1 MLLLSHITVSCAVAY
16 RFLGAKDLL
25 SLVAVGV
32 GSVLPDWIETVGKTR
47 ILKHRG
53 ISHAAWFWTMLGLV
67 WWVCVQKGIVSL
79 SYAEVQQIA
88 AEARFLI
95 IGIFLHLL
103 EDALTIT
110 GISVAPFRHE
120 RLALRLFATGS
131 RGEAV
136 FVALVVSLLCWL
148 I

>member
-1 MLLLSHITVSCAVAY
+1 MLLLSHVTVSCAIAY

-32 GSVLPDWIETVGKTR
+32 GSILPDWIETVGKIR

-53 ISHAAWFWTMLGLV
+53 ISHAAWFWTLV
-67 WWVCVQKGIVSL
+67 FLSWWVSVQKGIVPL

-88 AEARFLI
+88 FYARFLI
-95 IGIFLHLL
+95 IGIFMHLA
-103 EDALTIT
+103 EDALTMT
-110 GISVAPFRHE
+110 GIPIAPFRPE

-136 FVALVVSLLCWL
+136 FVLLVVLVCWL
-148 I
+148 V

>member
-1 MLLLSHITVSCAVAY
+1 MLLLSHVTVSCVIAY
-16 RFLGAKDLL
+16 RFLRAKDLL
-25 SLVAVGV
+25 SLVAVAV
-32 GSVLPDWIETVGKTR
+32 GSILPDWIETVGKVR

-53 ISHAAWFWTMLGLV
+53 ISHAAWFWTILGLV
-67 WWVCVQKGIVSL
+67 WWMCVQKGIVSL
-79 SYAEVQQIA
+79 SYAGVQQIA
-88 AEARFLI
+88 FYARFLI

-110 GISVAPFRHE
+110 GIPVAPFRHE